1 MYFVVAREAMVCYSS
16 PKKGDDIMSDKTETE
31 APSRRTEKESTRGK
45 KDSTGELPMF
55 DLQEAVTL
63 VVNIHEKGLE
73 TAPMPQVAKGIGYA
87 SPSSTPFYRRFVAAR
102 LFGLLSA
109 TRAELTTRAKDYIR
123 PESEDGKSRAL
134 IDAVMGV
141 APYAELV
148 AKFQGKKLNVELV
161 SNGLTRQ
168 FNLTDASA
176 MICAKAFAASIRFAG
191 LLSPDGIVV
200 ASGATP
206 PEQPKLGLPSEIQP
220 TRNEPTGVDMQQ
232 HTLFLD
238 RDKTR
243 KLVVSGPITISRGEY
258 ERICKWLEVVMIVE
272 ETKET
277 ATS

>member
-1 MYFVVAREAMVCYSS
+1 MACYSC
-16 PKKGDDIMSDKTETE
+16 PKKGDHIMSNKTETE
-31 APSRRTEKESTRGK
+31 SPSRRAEKEPTHGK

-123 PESEDGKSRAL
+123 PESEDGKGRAL
-134 IDAVMGV
+134 TDAIMGV
-141 APYAELV
+141 TPYAELI

-161 SNGLTRQ
+161 ANGLTRQ
-168 FNLTDASA
+168 FHLTDTCAT
-176 MICAKAFAASIRFAG
+176 ICAKAFAASIRFAG

-206 PEQPKLGLPSEIQP
+206 PPEPAKIGLPGEVQP
-220 TRNEPTGVDMQQ
+220 AQNEPTGVDMQQ

-238 RDKTR
+238 KDKTR
-243 KLVVSGPITISRGEY
+243 KLIISGPITISRGEY

-272 ETKET
+272 ETKEV